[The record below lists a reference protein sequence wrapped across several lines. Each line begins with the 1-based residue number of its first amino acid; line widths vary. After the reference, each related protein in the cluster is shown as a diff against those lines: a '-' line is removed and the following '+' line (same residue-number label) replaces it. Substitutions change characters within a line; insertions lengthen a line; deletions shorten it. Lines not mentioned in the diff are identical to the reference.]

1 MTEVYATPSAA
12 CAQQAPAAYASGSRP
27 ILSVRQI
34 EKVYESKDSV
44 TKAVR
49 DISFDVM
56 PGEFVGIMGPSGSGK
71 TTLLNCV
78 ATIDT
83 VTSGHILVDGRDV
96 TGLRSRATTWA
107 SSSRTPTCWTRSP
120 ASRTSR
126 SRSR

>member
-1 MTEVYATPSAA
+1 MY
-12 CAQQAPAAYASGSRP
+12 GN
-27 ILSVRQI
+27 
-34 EKVYESKDSV
+34 KDSV

-83 VTSGHILVDGRDV
+83 VMSG
-96 TGLRSRATTWA
+96 T
-107 SSSRTPTCWTRSP
+107 SSSTGAT
-120 ASRTSR
+120 
-126 SRSR
+126 